1 MALFLGIFGLACIL
15 LAFIL
20 DEFVREFNQN
30 TVSYNLLNIFGAGL
44 LLYYGLTIKGWPFVV
59 LNAAWLGVAVVK
71 LGKIVGEGSNRK
83 K

>member
-1 MALFLGIFGLACIL
+1 MALSLGIFGMACIL

-30 TVSYNLLNIFGAGL
+30 TISYNLLNIFGAGL

-59 LNAAWLGVAVVK
+59 LNAVWLGVAIVK
-71 LGKIVGEGSNRK
+71 LAKIVGK
-83 K
+83 